1 MSRRHGYLHELGGDQ
16 PEASLLKALDDLA
29 AQSSLDAI
37 GLHGDEGAFHVH
49 RLQTRHQRRR
59 RRSTNM
65 RDIIVPPR
73 GRGHIS
79 VCISTNQESGFLRSK
94 LPGRCRLRRPSAER
108 RHRLVN
114 LDKASNAVL
123 ILPPAD
129 GGIGWEQ
136 VVLSPSEIRVQGR
149 GSRSRSAD
157 GPRGRSAGPFGPRL
171 RR

>member
-16 PEASLLKALDDLA
+16 PEASLLKALDDLT

-59 RRSTNM
+59 STNM
-65 RDIIVPPR
+65 RDIIVQPR
-73 GRGHIS
+73 GRGL
-79 VCISTNQESGFLRSK
+79 STNQESGFLRSK
-94 LPGRCRLRRPSAER
+94 LSGRRRLRRPSAER

-157 GPRGRSAGPFGPRL
+157 GPRGRSAGPFGSCL